1 MTIKKFEKLLIV
13 EDGIHDSKFCVDF
26 PEGQKWIGV
35 FTGYGSLDDAF
46 NFIKEMLSKGCHSIY
61 LSLDMKPNENI
72 GMDYIAIY
80 YFDQRRQWNCYLI
93 PYKND
98 ELLPAIKESETI
110 DYLLSKINQALPLN
124 N

>member
-1 MTIKKFEKLLIV
+1 MTIKKFEKILTV

-26 PEGQKWIGV
+26 PAEDNWIGV

-46 NFIKEMLSKGCHSIY
+46 NMARQMLNKGCQAFY
-61 LSLDMKPNENI
+61 LSLDMKPNEEI

-93 PYKND
+93 PYQDNQ
-98 ELLPAIKESETI
+98 LLPAIKESPTI
-110 DYLLSKINQALPLN
+110 NYLLFKINQAVPLN
-124 N
+124 I